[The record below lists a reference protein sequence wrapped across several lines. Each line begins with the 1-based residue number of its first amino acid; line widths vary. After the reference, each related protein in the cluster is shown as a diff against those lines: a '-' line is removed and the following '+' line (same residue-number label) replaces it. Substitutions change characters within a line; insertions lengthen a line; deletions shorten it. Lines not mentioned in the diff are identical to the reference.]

1 MNHIVA
7 RDTFLPPHAAA
18 GPDYELIVNCDGY
31 IAVWQTILG
40 FHTGPNAIAD
50 DRARG
55 AATEPFYKMT
65 EKFLDVVACF
75 DIQAV
80 TLQGLQARAR
90 AANIA
95 ANLDGVPYEGQI
107 AGEAEEIA
115 QCLLRDLIEYTGP
128 LA

>member
-1 MNHIVA
+1 MNHVVD
-7 RDTFLPPHAAA
+7 RDTLLPATAAA

-40 FHTGPNAIAD
+40 FYSGPNAIAD
-50 DRARG
+50 DNARII
-55 AATEPFYKMT
+55 ATAPFYKIT

-95 ANLDGVPYEGQI
+95 ANMDGVPYEGQI

-115 QCLLRDLIEYTGP
+115 QCLLRDIIEYPGP